1 MKLKQS
7 QIREIAQELE
17 AGMKVFINRHDLV
30 IKSILDWEEMIDD
43 NDLWEEEYKKIETE
57 WTDYVEIEK
66 LESRESFKVMQDFAE
81 KVDNNDMKIVLKGKS
96 PFANFKAIVET
107 SEYRNAW
114 FEFRTLKHEE
124 YVRKILEIENIE
136 YE

>member
-17 AGMKVFINRHDLV
+17 AGMKVFINRHDLE

-57 WTDYVEIEK
+57 WTNYIEIEK
-66 LESRESFKVMQDFAE
+66 LGSRESFKVMQDFAE
-81 KVDNNDMKIVLKGKS
+81 KVDNNDLKIVLQGKS

-124 YVRKILEIENIE
+124 YVREILEIENIE